1 MSDGWSES
9 WTGFTGNVGKVAEGP
24 VLFRLKLNTHVLL
37 YKSVA
42 ANYKHVLEMVLLH
55 YYS

>member
-9 WTGFTGNVGKVAEGP
+9 WTEFTGNVGRVAEVP

-42 ANYKHVLEMVLLH
+42 ANYKHVLEMLWLH